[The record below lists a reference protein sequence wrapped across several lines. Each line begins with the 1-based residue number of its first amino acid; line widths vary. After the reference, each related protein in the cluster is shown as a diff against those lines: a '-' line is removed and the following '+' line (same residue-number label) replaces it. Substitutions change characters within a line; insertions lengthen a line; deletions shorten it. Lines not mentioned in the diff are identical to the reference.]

1 MPLPFSPAV
10 SQALALAVAALIAA
24 FLHPLP
30 VPAASISSLVLASA
44 WLLGIP
50 LVSGIF
56 VALVLSRSRR
66 ALNWPLLST
75 AVWFGPLAILTPM
88 LKLPALLIGAVH
100 LTAALASQPLYPH
113 RLLSVAAAILLHATA
128 ALILLSNYVAAAVS
142 AMLPVAMITGCR
154 APISGRAVSMFSISA
169 AVLLASLGVIG
180 RLTPQATDEPGF
192 SPFADVAD
200 APADSRPGTGGA
212 EQDAHSGVILLPP
225 KPEYVRLIVPPSSYL
240 QSLNSRT
247 QEPVRIPF
255 SGVYWMYQAPNRRPP
270 VSSVTEHGIPTE
282 RTYRSND
289 RKSLLMDAHQH
300 LGQHVD
306 LACCRAIEVEISNRD
321 PWARAIQM
329 ELILWDTGHEKKP
342 FLSLGTLPLRS
353 TPTLGAGHISM
364 PVAEMLTFLLP
375 AVAPLR
381 QFDAFSIRFHQP
393 ASRRD
398 HSAHLAIVS
407 FVLLPHG
414 R

>member
-30 VPAASISSLVLASA
+30 VPAASISSLVLAAA

-56 VALVLSRSRR
+56 VALMLSRRRR

-100 LTAALASQPLYPH
+100 LTAALASKPLYPH

-142 AMLPVAMITGCR
+142 AMLPVAMITVSR
-154 APISGRAVSMFSISA
+154 VPISRRAVSLFSISA
-169 AVLLASLGVIG
+169 AVLLAFLGVIG
-180 RLTPQATDEPGF
+180 RLTPQATAEPGF
-192 SPFADVAD
+192 SPFADVPD
-200 APADSRPGTGGA
+200 APADSRNGTGAA

-225 KPEYVRLIVPPSSYL
+225 KPEYVRLIVPPPSYL
-240 QSLNSRT
+240 QSLNNRT

-255 SGVYWMYQAPNRRPP
+255 SGVYWMYQARIGVPRLPP
-270 VSSVTEHGIPTE
+270 LPSRASPPKEPIV
-282 RTYRSND
+282 RTI
-289 RKSLLMDAHQH
+289 
-300 LGQHVD
+300 G
-306 LACCRAIEVEISNRD
+306 
-321 PWARAIQM
+321 
-329 ELILWDTGHEKKP
+329 
-342 FLSLGTLPLRS
+342 
-353 TPTLGAGHISM
+353 
-364 PVAEMLTFLLP
+364 
-375 AVAPLR
+375 
-381 QFDAFSIRFHQP
+381 
-393 ASRRD
+393 SRC
-398 HSAHLAIVS
+398 
-407 FVLLPHG
+407 
-414 R
+414 